1 MTVETTLT
9 VSSTSGSEKQ
19 VLAIAETMV
28 LNEHR
33 HRYLRNADI
42 YYFIESNTTS
52 AITLFTPDSAY
63 DDLTG
68 ESVEIISNYA
78 TMKQVAK
85 RMRHVQSSSNV
96 FDTNEGGLLT
106 IDQLGEMLWEL
117 DLDINEELAL
127 DDDEINTTYFI
138 GSIRK
143 IEIDMISMFIMQA
156 SRMKKNNPGE
166 NATSYWSITPAF
178 TREHLRKL
186 TRIKKKIILKSRGM
200 SNVYSRETGQRLDV

>member
-9 VSSTSGSEKQ
+9 VSSTSGTEKQ

-52 AITLFTPDSAY
+52 AITLFSPDSAY
-63 DDLTG
+63 DDLGG

-200 SNVYSRETGQRLDV
+200 SNVYSRETGQRLAV